1 MRAKLMRRMA
11 PTRLPDTLST
21 ACTPFWMP
29 ILGKPFSP
37 EDAMRFLELLR
48 IFRAIAAIPDFG
60 DKEAVR
66 AWLLKLCD
74 VAKLL
79 TDRTPTPADDAIV
92 AFLER
97 SISDPKLFD
106 PIFGL
111 LTTLLATDDG
121 PETLASAELTDATI
135 SAGIDPLTIMAII
148 EAVVGL
154 IKLIRERRGAK

>member
-11 PTRLPDTLST
+11 PTRLQDTLST

-79 TDRTPTPADDAIV
+79 TDRTPTPADDAV
-92 AFLER
+92 LSFLER

-121 PETLASAELTDATI
+121 PETLASAELTEATI
-135 SAGIDPLTIMAII
+135 SAGIDPVTIMAII

>member
-1 MRAKLMRRMA
+1 
-11 PTRLPDTLST
+11 
-21 ACTPFWMP
+21 
-29 ILGKPFSP
+29 
-37 EDAMRFLELLR
+37 MRFLELLR

-121 PETLASAELTDATI
+121 PETLASAELTEATI
-135 SAGIDPLTIMAII
+135 SAGIDPVTIMAII

>member
-135 SAGIDPLTIMAII
+135 SAGIDPLTILAIV
-148 EAVVGL
+148 EAVAALV
-154 IKLIRERRGAK
+154 KLIRDRRGK

>member
-1 MRAKLMRRMA
+1 
-11 PTRLPDTLST
+11 
-21 ACTPFWMP
+21 
-29 ILGKPFSP
+29 
-37 EDAMRFLELLR
+37 MRFLELLR
-48 IFRAIAAIPDFG
+48 IFRAIADLPDFG

-121 PETLASAELTDATI
+121 PETLASAELTEATI
-135 SAGIDPLTIMAII
+135 SAGIDPLTILAIV
-148 EAVVGL
+148 EAVAALV
-154 IKLIRERRGAK
+154 KLIRDRRGK